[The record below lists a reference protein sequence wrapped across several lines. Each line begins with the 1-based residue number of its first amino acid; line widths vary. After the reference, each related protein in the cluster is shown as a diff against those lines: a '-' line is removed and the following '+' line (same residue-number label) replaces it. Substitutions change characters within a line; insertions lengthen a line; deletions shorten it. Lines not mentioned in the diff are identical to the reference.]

1 MRKILKCLSISVLL
15 ITLLGLVKIN
25 VREKKLVNAEE
36 IYYTNLNN
44 VTITKTEF
52 YKLKQLGF
60 IEKEIENLTNE
71 QLELIKEMNIISMLD
86 TDSNSRISTRSKEPN
101 PDVSLYQYDRYYT
114 LRGAYYEDYNGQEA
128 YFVKVDLSYTFNPDQ
143 RMTDFLVITMENNIM
158 PMPTSETTIN
168 IFGTLSYNE
177 LIYEESDDV
186 NHYVELETINH
197 YYSYT
202 GENISKYNYY
212 PDSCVAMKFDLPSD
226 KINSS
231 REIVNNDSTYTIDN
245 KSKYFDIYM
254 SMYCYFVPETT
265 NVINTSFTGAHIH
278 QYMWFNAEW
287 SGITIIPQYPFI
299 RSSLDI
305 SLANQVEIIHG
316 SLFYFTNITYPNC

>member
-114 LRGAYYEDYNGQEA
+114 LRGAYYENQS
-128 YFVKVDLSYTFNPDQ
+128 FFDQ
-143 RMTDFLVITMENNIM
+143 D
-158 PMPTSETTIN
+158 
-168 IFGTLSYNE
+168 
-177 LIYEESDDV
+177 
-186 NHYVELETINH
+186 
-197 YYSYT
+197 
-202 GENISKYNYY
+202 
-212 PDSCVAMKFDLPSD
+212 
-226 KINSS
+226 
-231 REIVNNDSTYTIDN
+231 
-245 KSKYFDIYM
+245 
-254 SMYCYFVPETT
+254 
-265 NVINTSFTGAHIH
+265 
-278 QYMWFNAEW
+278 
-287 SGITIIPQYPFI
+287 
-299 RSSLDI
+299 
-305 SLANQVEIIHG
+305 
-316 SLFYFTNITYPNC
+316 